1 MTLSVAALREKL
13 ANSAGGEFHLTAEEL
28 GIPAVAA
35 LFDDHLGADS
45 LTVADAD
52 PQVDQLAVG
61 GELKLRHLDAA
72 VPAFVSFL
80 ADETGED
87 VTGVHLD
94 TTLPDWNIPAGHL
107 DIDPG
112 VLRGSGFDVLHLLLD
127 ATPDPEGT
135 VAPRTGIGA
144 ERPLSGASGGPKAYV
159 AGLQPQSEDSA
170 WQLAGFFAPVPLGAL
185 GDLATLAPGL
195 AGTAFDLPEAIGT
208 VGALHVSALSVSFA
222 PAGGGSEG
230 ELLSF
235 WIRVRLGVDWTVIP
249 NTFTISG
256 LRAEFDIRP
265 SPEGFKVGA
274 LFGGVLT
281 IGDGIQV
288 AAAFRV
294 PGLQVFAQLTR
305 PIPLA
310 PLLAKYF
317 PGLDLPAD
325 ALTVA
330 ELRLYAQAG
339 SGPPGYSLALTL
351 DGDWPLPVH
360 GITLRELE
368 LTIDI
373 GGGTR
378 NASVTAGWAVGEG
391 TVRVAAAYQNGGW
404 QFTGAAFGITTADL
418 FRPFG
423 AEPPSLAADLALRE
437 LGIAFDGR
445 GESIELSGALGF
457 PLGDADAALTLTATL
472 TRGDSGYDKNVTGH
486 LAVVVPVSSAVDP
499 EAATADEVRLLD
511 DGYRAGYRVLAFEV
525 NYQEDGSGSV
535 VTGKWEGK
543 PGVSLTDLV
552 DAMGLDLP
560 ELPDALKPVLE
571 SLAVQYHSATGELL
585 LTATTEHTGWV
596 YAGLPGGPNGKR
608 LSAVA
613 VRGRLDARASSLP
626 LIGEAIPKEHDVVLD
641 GVAFTGTPQG
651 WTAAKAQQVNAALD
665 VLDPVVPRRLPRF
678 GTANAGPGYAVRI
691 ELSLGGVPQSPLLL
705 PITGKPGGSG
715 VAAAP
720 PGRTPVVVPSG
731 VRGAA
736 DDTASRELE
745 LTFGPVRLRR
755 LVLGFADGAVFVAF
769 DALFTA
775 GPVEFALLGLGIG
788 IDTELRPV
796 PVLRGAAL
804 FIDKPPL
811 KVAGVLERQKTA
823 EYDELVTGMLAVET
837 GFFAM
842 QAMGS
847 YARSRAGWAS
857 VFLFGEIGAQ
867 GGAAL
872 FGPPAFTV
880 NALSGGFGVN
890 STVRTPDI
898 TEIPRFPLVN
908 RLTGGGPGDPT
919 PERILEELMGP
930 GAWVQPHPDRY
941 WGAIG
946 LEFTTFKFLHTRALA
961 LVEFGDAFKVMILGR
976 TSITFPKNASADRKV
991 HARLNIDIKLAYEA
1005 VKNLL
1010 SLDIAVAEGSY
1021 VFDPAIRLTGGIAV
1035 YVWTGGQH
1043 GGDFVISAGGY
1054 HPNYRIPAH
1063 YPRPAPLGFVW
1074 SPDDKLRVSAQGYTA
1089 LTPNAFMLGGRLDA
1103 RYDRGLLSAW
1113 FTAHLDALIQW
1124 NPFRL
1129 EIELGIRIGVAFTIK
1144 VWFVKVRVSI
1154 EVGIDLALWTPPL
1167 GGRVSVKVWFISF
1180 SFSFGSGRTSPPA
1193 ISWGEFRQQ
1202 LPEPL
1207 AIAPLRGVLADV
1219 APSELAA
1226 RSAAG
1231 KPTLVSAFGFALS
1244 TEAALPASRITV
1256 NGEDLPAD
1264 IRQVD
1269 IRPMKKQN
1277 VTSEHKVTVCQGG
1290 TVLDWKRYG
1299 WKITPVAKSV
1309 SQALYGVPRDEPTL
1323 ADADLLPDRPGGVR
1337 IEVPP
1342 PDEGDAVGPITARA
1356 LDVERL
1362 DDGPI
1367 PLRRDAADG
1376 PAPRE
1381 DTDSIRTITETLAT
1395 AATTARRSALH
1406 TALTGLGVAPAGD
1419 CDGPLRHW
1427 AEQAGHALT
1436 DPPLTTAAR

>member
-1 MTLSVAALREKL
+1 M
-13 ANSAGGEFHLTAEEL
+13 
-28 GIPAVAA
+28 GIPAADS
-35 LFDDHLGADS
+35 LFADHLGTDS
-45 LTVADAD
+45 LTVRGSR
-52 PQVDQLAVG
+52 PLVEELAVA

-72 VPAFVSFL
+72 VPVFASFL
-80 ADETGED
+80 ADEAGEEI
-87 VTGVHLD
+87 TGVHLD
-94 TTLPDWNIPAGHL
+94 TTLPDWIVPSGHL

-112 VLRGSGFDVLHLLLD
+112 ILRGSGFDVLHLLLD

-144 ERPLSGASGGPKAYV
+144 ERPLSRGSGGPKAYV
-159 AGLQPQSEDSA
+159 AGLQPRTKDSA
-170 WQLAGFFAPVPLGAL
+170 WQLAGFFEPVPLGAL
-185 GDLATLAPGL
+185 GDLASLAPGL
-195 AGTAFDLPEAIGT
+195 GGKAFDLPGEIGN
-208 VGALHVSALSVSFA
+208 VGDLHVSALSVSFA
-222 PAGGGSEG
+222 PAGEGSDG

-235 WIRVRLGVDWTVIP
+235 WVRVRLGIDWTVIP
-249 NTFTISG
+249 DTFKISG

-274 LFGGVLT
+274 LFGGVVT
-281 IGDGIQV
+281 IGDGIEV

-294 PGLQVFAQLTR
+294 PGLQVFAHLTR
-305 PIPLA
+305 PVPLA

-339 SGPPGYSLALTL
+339 GGTPSYSLNLAL
-351 DGDWPLPVH
+351 DGDWPLPVR
-360 GITLRELE
+360 GITLRELD

-378 NASVTAGWAVGEG
+378 NASVAAVWALGGG
-391 TVRVAAAYQNGGW
+391 TVRVAAAYQDGTW
-404 QFTGAAFGITTADL
+404 HFDGAAFGITAADL
-418 FRPFG
+418 FQVFE
-423 AEPPSLAADLALRE
+423 AEPPSLVADLTLRE
-437 LGIAFDGR
+437 LGIAFDSR
-445 GESIELSGALGF
+445 GESIELSGALDF
-457 PLGDADAALTLTATL
+457 PLGDADAALDLTATL
-472 TRGDSGYDKNVTGH
+472 TRSGSGYDKSVTGR
-486 LAVVVPVSSAVDP
+486 LGVVVPGSSGTAL
-499 EAATADEVRLLD
+499 ATGAGEHLLE
-511 DGYRAGYRVLAFEV
+511 DGKRAGYRVLAFEV
-525 NYQEDGSGSV
+525 TYQEDSGASV
-535 VTGKWEGK
+535 VTGKWAAQ
-543 PGVSLTDLV
+543 PGVPLADLV
-552 DAMGLDLP
+552 TAIGLDLP

-585 LTATTEHTGWV
+585 LTAATEHTGWV
-596 YAGLPGGPNGKR
+596 YAGVPGEPGAKR

-626 LIGEAIPKEHDVVLD
+626 LIGEAIPKEHDVALD

-665 VLDPVVPRRLPRF
+665 AIDPVVPRRLPRF
-678 GTANAGPGYAVRI
+678 GTVHAGPGYAVQI
-691 ELSLGGVPQSPLLL
+691 ELTLGGVPQPPLLL
-705 PITGKPGGSG
+705 PITKKPGGSG
-715 VAAAP
+715 TAPAGSGGAAVALPSAA
-720 PGRTPVVVPSG
+720 
-731 VRGAA
+731 RGAA

-745 LTFGPVRLRR
+745 LAFGPVRLRR

-788 IDTELRPV
+788 IDAQLRPV

-811 KVAGVLERQKTA
+811 KVAGVLERRRTE
-823 EYDELVTGMLAVET
+823 EYDELITGMLAVET

-867 GGAAL
+867 GGVAL

-908 RLTGGGPGDPT
+908 RLTGGGPDDPA
-919 PERILEELMGP
+919 PEQILEELMGP

-976 TSITFPKNASADRKV
+976 TSITFPKNANADRKV
-991 HARLNIDIKLAYEA
+991 HARLNIDVKLAYEA

-1010 SLDIAVAEGSY
+1010 SLDIAVADGSY

-1043 GGDFVISAGGY
+1043 GGDFVISVGGY
-1054 HPNYRIPAH
+1054 HPKYTIPAH

-1089 LTPNAFMLGGRLDA
+1089 LTPNAFMLGGRLEA

-1113 FTAHLDALIQW
+1113 FTAYLDALIQW

-1129 EIELGIRIGVAFTIK
+1129 EIDLGIRIGVAFTIK

-1154 EVGIDLALWTPPL
+1154 EVGIDLSLWTPPL

-1180 SFSFGSGRTSPPA
+1180 SFTFGSDRTSPPA
-1193 ISWGEFRQQ
+1193 IAWSEFRQQ

-1207 AIAPLRGVLADV
+1207 AVAPLRGVLADV

-1226 RSAAG
+1226 RRTAG

-1256 NGEDLPAD
+1256 NGKELPAD
-1264 IRQVD
+1264 TKRVD
-1269 IRPMKKQN
+1269 IRPMKKEN
-1277 VTSEHKVTVCQGG
+1277 VTSEHRVTVYQRG
-1290 TVLDWKRYG
+1290 TVFDWQRYG
-1299 WKITPVAKSV
+1299 WTITPTRKSV
-1309 SQALYGVPRDEPTL
+1309 SQALWGVPRDKPTL
-1323 ADADLLPDRPGGVR
+1323 DDPDLLPERPGGVR
-1337 IEVPP
+1337 IEVPT
-1342 PDEGDAVGPITARA
+1342 PDAGAAVGPITARA

-1362 DDGPI
+1362 ADGRI
-1367 PLRRDAADG
+1367 PLRCDTADG

-1381 DTDSIRTITETLAT
+1381 DADSIRTLTETLAT
-1395 AATTARRSALH
+1395 TATAARRSAVH
-1406 TALTGLGVAPAGD
+1406 TALAGLGIAPAGD
-1419 CDGPLRHW
+1419 CDGPLDRW